1 MVAHN
6 DWDCDNPHIF
16 RFRGNK
22 FSPLRICTTVLSS
35 RKRPSV
41 ITAKGWASGL
51 RRLWSSVSGRSILPC
66 YSILPLDR
74 HQHRFAVHVCIYIYT
89 HTHTH
94 RHTHTHTDTQF
105 MKAAMLLVSIKV
117 TLLVRRVCKLYVA
130 VCTKVR
136 SFFGIS
142 QMDRSL
148 CACEPQD
155 VCSGKSSPVTG
166 LDRPRGLQEVKVP
179 RFRDNG
185 TGWWSV
191 VSLTHRPP
199 LPPGNIPG
207 THFC

>member
-1 MVAHN
+1 MGVWTKEIMV
-6 DWDCDNPHIF
+6 
-16 RFRGNK
+16 
-22 FSPLRICTTVLSS
+22 ICIWPFDLTLLFHTS
-35 RKRPSV
+35 
-41 ITAKGWASGL
+41 TGQASAQI
-51 RRLWSSVSGRSILPC
+51 RCPC
-66 YSILPLDR
+66 VYIYIY
-74 HQHRFAVHVCIYIYT
+74 IYIYT
-89 HTHTH
+89 HT
-94 RHTHTHTDTQF
+94 HTHTHTDTQF